1 MAGLIPDFIDSE
13 GSEFVDNLLQKILRK
28 MYQGLW
34 DGTNKL
40 FGEMN
45 GVLEN
50 GLSTARDVI
59 SKNPEE
65 WNKSAYVFI
74 QTVSEEAIV
83 PIAAAFFTFLFCWQ
97 LISMQKESNR
107 MHQNKPQEILI
118 VLVTLAVC
126 LVACAKSFDI
136 VNGLFSIANWAVKKI
151 PSGFTADS
159 GTLTSLPLA
168 YNLDTYGFGDVF
180 LMFGNLVLTLLAK
193 LCTYVIV
200 VAIYVRV
207 NVWYLELLMYMASS
221 AIPFSTFINKEWG
234 QVGMNYLR
242 KMLAMTFEGFYML
255 LAFGMYQAIVGRV
268 LNGFATTSDTYL
280 LAMVT
285 TIGCGVALFQL
296 ISKAGSISAS
306 VFNAH

>member
-242 KMLAMTFEGFYML
+242 KMLAMTFEGFYISNML
-255 LAFGMYQAIVGRV
+255 L
-268 LNGFATTSDTYL
+268 SYL
-280 LAMVT
+280 
-285 TIGCGVALFQL
+285 GQ
-296 ISKAGSISAS
+296 S
-306 VFNAH
+306 